1 MPDITRA
8 RTAVPCPRRPR
19 SARARGG
26 PGPASVAQALVVALA
41 VAWAAPDAAATIG
54 QDAGDGPRA
63 VTRAVTI
70 YRCSDAAGRLVALRD
85 SPCRDGERQ
94 QTLQMQRPL
103 DPPPRPAT
111 APAPAPA
118 PASERPVQE
127 IRIVTV
133 PAPQPMYECT
143 APDGQVY
150 TSDSEQGNRRWV
162 PLWSVGRPLGP
173 WTRPPHR
180 PPAWPQPPA
189 QPAPPVRPP
198 GGTPGGVPPPAP
210 GPHPPRPPVV
220 VAIPGGSWVHDPC
233 VRLPQQDVCRRL
245 SDRRFE
251 ILRIYHA
258 AMPSGRAELDREQAR
273 IDARMANDCPNF

>member
-1 MPDITRA
+1 M
-8 RTAVPCPRRPR
+8 PCPRWPR

-41 VAWAAPDAAATIG
+41 VAWAAPDAAATIS
-54 QDAGDGPRA
+54 QDTGDGTRA

-118 PASERPVQE
+118 SERPVQE

-150 TSDSEQGNRRWV
+150 TSDSEQGSRRWV

>member
-8 RTAVPCPRRPR
+8 RTAVPCPRWPR

-41 VAWAAPDAAATIG
+41 VAWAAPDAAATIS
-54 QDAGDGPRA
+54 QDTGDGTRA
-63 VTRAVTI
+63 VTRDVTI
-70 YRCSDAAGRLVALRD
+70 YRCSDATGRLVALRD

-198 GGTPGGVPPPAP
+198 GGTPGSVPPPAP

>member
-8 RTAVPCPRRPR
+8 RTAVPCPRWPR

-41 VAWAAPDAAATIG
+41 VAWAAPDAAATIS
-54 QDAGDGPRA
+54 QDTGDGTRA

-111 APAPAPA
+111 APAPA

-258 AMPSGRAELDREQAR
+258 AMPSGRAELDREQRA
-273 IDARMANDCPNF
+273 IDARMANDCRGN

>member
-8 RTAVPCPRRPR
+8 RTVVPCPRWPR

-118 PASERPVQE
+118 SERPVQE

-180 PPAWPQPPA
+180 PPAWPQ
-189 QPAPPVRPP
+189 
-198 GGTPGGVPPPAP
+198 
-210 GPHPPRPPVV
+210 PPRPPVV

>member
-1 MPDITRA
+1 M
-8 RTAVPCPRRPR
+8 PCPRWPR

-111 APAPAPA
+111 APAPA